1 MELTADLSSGSR
13 MATEPVEWSVTV
25 RTSQAGES
33 IWNPYSHLTLLAVRN
48 LGAEVCLTN
57 LVENESF

>member
-1 MELTADLSSGSR
+1 